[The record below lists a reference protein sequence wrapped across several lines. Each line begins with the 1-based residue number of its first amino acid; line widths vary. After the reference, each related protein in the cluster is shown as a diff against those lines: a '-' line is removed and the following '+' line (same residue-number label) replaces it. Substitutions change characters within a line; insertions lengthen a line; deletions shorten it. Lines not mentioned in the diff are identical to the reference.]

1 MSTVKDGGMIMFATN
16 ERLRMLEKNALH
28 HIESVD
34 LATPM
39 QQLHDVL
46 EALIEVPTGQR
57 RSDTEFARQASIALD
72 ILARHTQRLSA
83 FVYTLTEHVE
93 GCLCLQEK

>member
-1 MSTVKDGGMIMFATN
+1 MLTSN
-16 ERLRMLEKNALH
+16 QQLRALEAQALH
-28 HIESVD
+28 CLDRVD

-57 RSDTEFARQASIALD
+57 RSDTEFARQAAAALD
-72 ILARHTQRLSA
+72 MIVDRTERLAA
-83 FVYTLTEHVE
+83 FVYTLTEHIGRDRLNSYARNEVE
-93 GCLCLQEK
+93 CLTA